1 MRSLFLKIFLYFLL
15 IILLVSSIAVFLT
28 FLRDQEFPPLAH
40 QNFARR
46 AIAEYGREAIA
57 VYETAG
63 TEQLDRFTRELINS
77 SGIRLLLFDDQIRPL
92 TARHIPRH
100 MQHMAIRAR
109 RSGEVVLPMMMGGVR
124 NGLASVVRSDSGR
137 PYVVAL
143 TLPERPP
150 AGQLVKGLTHGFL
163 GLQLLILLLVS
174 ALVCY
179 LLARSLTRPITRL
192 REATRRFAGGDLGFR
207 IAGRVSG
214 RNELAALA
222 EDFDD
227 MAGKIENLVGAQKQL
242 LRDISHELRSPLA
255 RLEIALE
262 MARQQHQSD
271 AGERALERI
280 GRESA
285 RMNDMIGQLLSL
297 NRLENGTA
305 RSAFAH
311 FDLAAL
317 LAALVQ
323 DAAYEGEQR
332 ACQVQLEGPQSLY
345 YTGSRELLGRAL
357 ENVIRNAVKYTTGQS
372 TVQIVLEEQ
381 PGEVS
386 IRVRDH
392 GPGVPEDSL
401 TKLFEPFYRVADAR
415 DRQSG
420 GSGIGLAIAER
431 AVRLHQGTIRAWNH
445 PQGGLVVD
453 ITLPK
458 DI

>member
-15 IILLVSSIAVFLT
+15 IILLVTGIAVFLT

-40 QNFARR
+40 QSFARR

-57 VYETAG
+57 VYEQAG
-63 TEQLDRFTRELINS
+63 TAQLDRFTRELLND
-77 SGIRLLLFDDQIRPL
+77 SGIRLLLFDDQLRPL
-92 TARHIPRH
+92 TGRHTPRH
-100 MQHMAIRAR
+100 MQHMAMRAR

-163 GLQLLILLLVS
+163 GLQLLSLLLVS

-222 EDFDD
+222 ADFDD

-262 MARQQHQSD
+262 MARQQNQSD

-285 RMNDMIGQLLSL
+285 RMNEMIGQLLSL
-297 NRLENGTA
+297 TRLENGTG
-305 RSAFAH
+305 RSGFAP
-311 FDLAAL
+311 FDLAEL
-317 LAALVQ
+317 LAELVQ

-332 ACQVQLEGPQSLY
+332 ACRVQLEGPQSLR

-357 ENVIRNAVKYTTGQS
+357 ENVIRNAVKYTAEQTA
-372 TVQIVLEEQ
+372 VRIVLEER
-381 PGEVS
+381 PGQVR
-386 IRVRDH
+386 IRVRDQ
-392 GPGVPEDSL
+392 GPGVPGDSL
-401 TKLFEPFYRVADAR
+401 DKLFEPFYRVADAR

-420 GSGIGLAIAER
+420 GSGIGLAIADR
-431 AVRLHQGTIRAWNH
+431 AVRLHQGTIRAENH
-445 PQGGLVVD
+445 PEGGLQVEIRLPQD
-453 ITLPK
+453 I
-458 DI
+458 